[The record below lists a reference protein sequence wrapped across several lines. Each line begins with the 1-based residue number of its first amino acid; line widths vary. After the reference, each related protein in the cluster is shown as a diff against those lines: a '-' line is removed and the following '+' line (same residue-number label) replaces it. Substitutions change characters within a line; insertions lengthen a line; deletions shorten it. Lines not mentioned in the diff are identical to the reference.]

1 VNPETVAPDAVQSS
15 QALRRLSAVLV
26 PVSIATAMFD
36 LCFWAGHWGISVG
49 LFFGALGLLILSKHG
64 RTRPSASTIG
74 ITLLLA
80 GSVIQSAI
88 QTSLSNAIASAALVL
103 ALAGSVF
110 YANLKT
116 LWARISEVC
125 FGLVTAPFRWLRVG
139 ATATESLQEVR
150 LPGFNIAGLLTKTAW
165 VLGPAV
171 VLFLVFTAVF
181 AAGNP
186 LFAEFVQSLGRR
198 AGSVWDLVDLTP
210 ARVFMWGV
218 VATIALGLF
227 HGTQAP
233 DSPRWWTRTLPRIPR
248 PDFNLA
254 ALQSAA
260 ILIALNGLFFIVNT
274 LDGLYLWRHHT
285 LPVGINRSELVHEG
299 VNATMLAVILSAVI
313 IAGIFQQD
321 DRVASRRWLKWISHI
336 WVLQNLSLIASSFL
350 RLKFY
355 TQDYM
360 LTEKRVYVGFF
371 LALVVAGFLL
381 LLLWFVAKRRS
392 FNWLLGTNAVAT
404 FLLFYIVQFPDV
416 ARFVADYNIAQTE
429 REKRHLD
436 VSYIATLGPGAW
448 PSLIK
453 LASNPQNPARDEIRG
468 HLELVAETGESTDW
482 RATQLRRNEAIELV
496 QKFLDETKPAQ

>member
-1 VNPETVAPDAVQSS
+1 MNPEATTPEKLPSTN
-15 QALRRLSAVLV
+15 ALRRLSAVLV
-26 PVSIATAMFD
+26 PVAIATAMFD

-49 LFFGALGLLILSKHG
+49 LFFGALGLLILSRHERKVP
-64 RTRPSASTIG
+64 TASTIG

-80 GSVIQSAI
+80 GAIVQSAI
-88 QTSLSNAIASAALVL
+88 QTSLSNAIACAALVL

-110 YANLKT
+110 HAKLAT
-116 LWARISEVC
+116 MWARISEVC
-125 FGLVTAPFRWLRVG
+125 FGFITAPFRWLRVG

-150 LPGFNIAGLLTKTAW
+150 LPGINIAALLTKAAW

-171 VLFLVFTAVF
+171 VLLLVFTAVF

-198 AGSVWDLVDLTP
+198 AGSVWELIDLTP

-227 HGTQAP
+227 HGTAAP

-260 ILIALNGLFFIVNT
+260 ILAALNGLFFVVNT

-321 DRVASRRWLKWISHI
+321 DRAASRRWLKWISHI

-371 LALVVAGFLL
+371 LALVAAGFL

-404 FLLFYIVQFPDV
+404 FLLFYVVQFPDV
-416 ARFVADYNIAQTE
+416 ARFVADYNIAQAE

-448 PSLIK
+448 PSLVK
-453 LASNPQNPARDEIRG
+453 FASNPQNPARDEIRG
-468 HLELVAETGESTDW
+468 HLELVAEAGESTDW
-482 RATQLRRNEAIELV
+482 RATQLRRNEALAV
-496 QKFLDETKPAQ
+496 VRKFLDETKPAQ